1 MSNPTD
7 KTELQRLE
15 EERDALLACLAVCK
29 AAQARVDE
37 ALTLPDA
44 ITEEGPHSTPKDD
57 KRVVSSLS
65 ELSAPSSWQP
75 NRHYQTDK
83 PHRSTGSKVDPGDT
97 ANPSQPT
104 NLAHR
109 QRKNPPIAKGHNQRG
124 GRMDGR
130 ENSAAKSER
139 GSREDSFVM
148 VENLD
153 EPGDP
158 DPDEGGN

>member
-65 ELSAPSSWQP
+65 
-75 NRHYQTDK
+75 D
-83 PHRSTGSKVDPGDT
+83 TGSKVDPGDT

-153 EPGDP
+153 EGDP